1 MKVKFKGKGFKIFA
15 LILSCALFV
24 TSLAVTTFSRFVSL
38 VNAPFEGEDHL
49 NYTVN
54 TVFIVRNQEELFAAI
69 NQGYTYIQLDKNI
82 ENPLIITQ
90 KTENLDTDLILDLNG
105 IEIQRNGYDPILNVK
120 ENVRLTII
128 DTSDEQ
134 TGGLYNP
141 VGSVFNVNGRDGKGG
156 TLTILA
162 GKFESGPRYSEYYSY
177 NDVILD
183 DTEGSLTQRTKVEA
197 APQLVTMHVRKASGE
212 GFDQITT
219 DYKAPI
225 IKSYPEKTGEIT
237 YEHGNLY
244 FDNTL
249 AVAGSNLT
257 INPDTYC
264 YYRTSENYAL
274 DSSEIAQSD
283 WYYTYYVHPET
294 FNYVGA
300 TVPEAEED
308 NFVKITIYGYEN
320 VIKQAAENS
329 DPVAALRMT
338 LGTIDIQDGG
348 FYSYFGVKNAACVN
362 AKGGTIKVKTAR
374 FSSRVPNAT
383 SSIEDSVSVKE
394 DDESAFLI
402 DDYFNNYKWS
412 THADGAVPSGNL
424 ARKGEA
430 YCILNG
436 GNATVT
442 IDKGDFYSSNN
453 NIVGMEGGELSVGGG
468 TFTKQLTNG
477 IKTNEIRD
485 LSAIY
490 MANGS
495 LDISDATC
503 SVLADNVHASNAIYM
518 LAGELTVDNTNYIIS
533 GNSTTGIR
541 MLDGQLSVSGGSC
554 SISGDNTYGIY
565 STVSGDDKFYV
576 KNTSFELTAGNNQT
590 AIFTQNGRINIS
602 ADTSSTIS
610 TSGANGKGIHVASG
624 GSVVSENYSYT
635 LSGNDS
641 HGIYST
647 AGTIDVS
654 GGNLTLTGARSYGIY
669 STAGSITMQGGDIEL
684 SGITSYG
691 IYATSGTIAL
701 TNGNVSLTGNTSY
714 GIYSTADA
722 ITVTGGDVNLTGTS
736 SYGIYATSGTI
747 ALTNGNITLEG
758 NTSYG
763 IYSTAESITVEK
775 GNVSLEGTN
784 SYGIYSGA
792 GSVTMDGGNVTLS
805 SNVSSYGVYVSS
817 TSSVNVDLKDVTVDV
832 GYSITND
839 KAGTNRASVGVFLAT
854 NDINNKITLTNTNV
868 RCYEVGILVDGG
880 SLDVYGGA
888 TGTNDISTRK
898 ASSIIVKGGG
908 ITFDETCTY
917 NITSSTTTNN
927 SATNSFNITLPT
939 INVNTNEAYSNY
951 DGIYVSGGDFTSN
964 GNVTITHAGLYNDIG
979 DWDYYDDIVIKSF
992 AVRVEGGEVL
1002 LTKATITNS
1011 VGGGVMCNGG
1021 DVTLG
1026 TENSQKSDIT
1036 ITTTGQTRDESWRY
1050 VVANAGG
1057 EWTVSKTR
1065 TGGHAVEI
1073 NGGNL
1078 TAYHGTYTA
1087 AYGDGI
1093 KLFAGKYTDTDLNN
1107 GKERTTVNIHNGQFI
1122 GNMTGEGTQQIS
1134 GPAACYGVKVFGS
1147 AVINIYDGKF
1157 DGRGGGACV
1166 SGVTD
1171 YLGGNNIDYSE
1182 KYPANV
1188 YIYKGE
1194 FGSAAATDGFM
1205 IYEYAN
1211 IIFGAAPAG
1220 YFGSQ
1225 DNAEYRRN
1233 AIKIYSEYAPF
1244 SVNWIPYNQSPA
1256 PKSAYSAVYYGTYT
1270 GNYHGWNKGGNA
1282 SAIQIYNQAFNYTY
1296 RTGNTYAEAV
1306 NVHTTPNV
1314 FYYPQTN

>member
-38 VNAPFEGEDHL
+38 VNAPFEGKEHL

-54 TVFIVRNQEELFAAI
+54 TVFIARNQEELFAAI

-177 NDVILD
+177 NDFILND
-183 DTEGSLTQRTKVEA
+183 SQNSLTQRTKVEA
-197 APQLVTMHVRKASGE
+197 DPQLVTMHVRKESGN
-212 GFDQITT
+212 GFNEITT
-219 DYKAPI
+219 EYRAPI

-244 FDNTL
+244 FDTTITK
-249 AVAGSNLT
+249 GDLT

-300 TVPEAEED
+300 TVDESEVD

-320 VIKQAAENS
+320 VIKQAAEHS

-362 AKGGTIKVKTAR
+362 AVGGNIKIKTAR

-383 SSIEDSVSVKE
+383 SAVADSVSVKE
-394 DDESAFLI
+394 DDESAFQI
-402 DDYFNNYKWS
+402 DNYFNNYKWS
-412 THADGAVPSGNL
+412 TDADGAVPSGNL

-436 GNATVT
+436 GNATVD

-453 NIVGMEGGELSVGGG
+453 NIVGMEGGSLSVGGG

-490 MANGS
+490 MASGS
-495 LDISDATC
+495 LDISNATC

-518 LAGELTVDNTNYIIS
+518 LAGELTVNNTNYIIS

-624 GSVVSENYSYT
+624 GSVISENYSYT

-669 STAGSITMQGGDIEL
+669 STAGSITMEGGDIEL

-701 TNGNVSLTGNTSY
+701 TDGNVSLTGNTSY
-714 GIYSTADA
+714 GIYSTAGA
-722 ITVTGGDVNLTGTS
+722 ITVSGGNVDLSGAS
-736 SYGIYATSGTI
+736 SYGIYATGGSI
-747 ALTNGNITLEG
+747 SLANGDITLEG
-758 NTSYG
+758 SSSYG

-775 GNVSLEGTN
+775 GNVSLEGAN

-805 SNVSSYGVYVSS
+805 SNVSCYGIYAES
-817 TSSVNVDLKDVTVDV
+817 TNNSTLDVRLNEVNTSV
-832 GYSITND
+832 GYTSTNQKTSGTVKSSI
-839 KAGTNRASVGVFLAT
+839 GVFMAT
-854 NDINNKITLTNTNV
+854 TNPNNIVELTNSNIY
-868 RCYEVGILVDGG
+868 CYEVGVALSGG
-880 SLDVYGGA
+880 KLNVLGSGEIK
-888 TGTNDISTRK
+888 TKK
-898 ASSIIVKGGG
+898 ASAIVVMGGDL
-908 ITFDETCTY
+908 TFESE
-917 NITSSTTTNN
+917 SSYTVESFATTN
-927 SATNSFNITLPT
+927 AQTNNIYNITLPLLNGNT
-939 INVNTNEAYSNY
+939 ITDTAYDNA
-951 DGIYVSGGDFTSN
+951 DGLYVSNGRFTSN
-964 GNVTITHAGLYNDIG
+964 GGLALTHTGLRNSTDYNNYTG
-979 DWDYYDDIVIKSF
+979 LVIRSY
-992 AVRVEGGEVL
+992 AVRV
-1002 LTKATITNS
+1002 
-1011 VGGGVMCNGG
+1011 VGGSVLVYKGEITALAGG
-1021 DVTLG
+1021 G
-1026 TENSQKSDIT
+1026 IYCSSGDIT
-1036 ITTTGQTRDESWRY
+1036 MGNEDTQNTDITVKANGRLTNDQEYHAIISNQGSWQNEKSLTGGNAIEL
-1050 VVANAGG
+1050 AGG
-1057 EWTVSKTR
+1057 NITIHSGFYEAQFGNGIAANSSGSIYIYDGEFYGWMNDSDNDMTPNYNNSGVRKSGPSAFYGLKVI
-1065 TGGHAVEI
+1065 GGA
-1073 NGGNL
+1073 
-1078 TAYHGTYTA
+1078 
-1087 AYGDGI
+1087 
-1093 KLFAGKYTDTDLNN
+1093 
-1107 GKERTTVNIHNGQFI
+1107 TVNI
-1122 GNMTGEGTQQIS
+1122 
-1134 GPAACYGVKVFGS
+1134 YGG
-1147 AVINIYDGKF
+1147 IYDG
-1157 DGRGGGACV
+1157 GNGGAF
-1166 SGVTD
+1166 VT
-1171 YLGGNNIDYSE
+1171 GIDKNSITFNRNGPTALNTTG
-1182 KYPANV
+1182 KNRATV
-1188 YIYKGE
+1188 YIYAGTFGGSGKG
-1194 FGSAAATDGFM
+1194 ALALDGFNV
-1205 IYEYAN
+1205 YDYSN
-1211 IIFGAAPAG
+1211 IIFGAYTATTSPYQTA
-1220 YFGSQ
+1220 
-1225 DNAEYRRN
+1225 NEYLN
-1233 AIKIYSEYAPF
+1233 AIKINAQNATIATNPITNSSLRASSNVY
-1244 SVNWIPYNQSPA
+1244 
-1256 PKSAYSAVYYGTYT
+1256 VYYGDYDSGNSGVWNDNANTIFYNTRTTIGYT
-1270 GNYHGWNKGGNA
+1270 QTKGGGTVQNNA
-1282 SAIQIYNQAFNYTY
+1282 
-1296 RTGNTYAEAV
+1296 
-1306 NVHTTPNV
+1306 NVILFDGTI
-1314 FYYPQTN
+1314 